1 MDKEMPDDGAVTG
14 PRVDGLL
21 VRGDVHGCDG
31 LVVPLQ
37 KIIKVKTNAFCP
49 LTFLCVTVSTPFLA
63 SSKGN

>member
-1 MDKEMPDDGAVTG
+1 MDKEMPDDGAVTR

-37 KIIKVKTNAFCP
+37 KIIN
-49 LTFLCVTVSTPFLA
+49 
-63 SSKGN
+63 